1 MTVIADWLETRDPA
15 PPPAIARRIREL
27 VAGVASS
34 PDELADAYLH
44 AGERLLDQVL
54 HRNCAARENALDLL
68 VADALVTYAFEMAS
82 ADSPTLERRA
92 AGAMSRIA
100 ALADERS
107 S

>member
-1 MTVIADWLETRDPA
+1 MTVVADWLDTRDPA

-27 VAGVASS
+27 VIDGASS
-34 PDELADAYLH
+34 PDELADAYLR

-54 HRNCAARENALDLL
+54 HRDCAARENALDLL

-82 ADSPTLERRA
+82 ADPHMLERRA

-100 ALADERS
+100 ALAGERS
-107 S
+107 P